1 MMGTRNRFEK
11 EAKGN
16 SEMAYYLNYLRKT
29 AQQLLLPI
37 AMQHSAKLIAS
48 IVEIQ
53 IYCGLDSFSTH
64 CKPKMTIQYSHNKCT
79 NAVDVLHSAFLFL
92 QVSFMT

>member
-16 SEMAYYLNYLRKT
+16 SEMAYYLNYLKKT

-37 AMQHSAKLIAS
+37 AMQHSAKLIAG

-53 IYCGLDSFSTH
+53 IHCGLDSFSTH
-64 CKPKMTIQYSHNKCT
+64 CKPKMTNKEE
-79 NAVDVLHSAFLFL
+79 HSILA
-92 QVSFMT
+92 